1 MAYVLT
7 TCQTTFSV
15 IPSPHVVPDLGQA
28 QPQFRPFVLI
38 SSKFS
43 SHVEAASKTA
53 IHENA
58 EDPLGR
64 VDSGGTIA
72 VLRPLDSEATG

>member
-1 MAYVLT
+1 M
-7 TCQTTFSV
+7 
-15 IPSPHVVPDLGQA
+15 G
-28 QPQFRPFVLI
+28 
-38 SSKFS
+38 FS

-58 EDPLGR
+58 ENPLGR

-72 VLRPLDSEATG
+72 GYPTIDLFLELSLRWLYFFRIVKK